1 MKRTI
6 IATLIAMMLLPM
18 TAMADS
24 YTSLWKKYDAAVG
37 KDHPQTALKVL
48 AQISDKA
55 EKERAYGHLLKAQVA
70 SLGWVAQLS
79 RDSIPAMERH
89 LKKSGETAER
99 KGDRVLA
106 AIYQSVMGRMYASYR
121 YAFDDA
127 KELSAECYRRSMA
140 HPEALATAYCT
151 DYLPFVEDGVDSKYY
166 YDDMLHIIGIA
177 AGDYRGMHDYYAA
190 HGKREGA
197 CLTALQMV
205 KQAHGNSYATRV
217 KKSKYIMSLDSLA
230 SEYSDLV
237 VCGEVAIARY
247 EFMEN
252 AEDVTAEEKNNY
264 INYALTKWGAWTR
277 MNILRN
283 AQRRLTLPSVHA
295 LLGGEMALPGVP
307 RKVIVLGANNVG
319 EVRLTA
325 SRLNITSAEQYDVNR
340 DKDYARLRRHIVT
353 TEAPAT
359 DVRRY
364 VGLPAY
370 KTVSDTLEIPGL
382 RSGFYLVELSTDNV
396 SVPVE
401 RRILRVCNIYPL
413 IETLPGNRYRV
424 VVLNATTGEA
434 VPGAK
439 VLMNF
444 VKNNA
449 EGEKLEAKHYECDA
463 NGEVIV
469 DFGNREPV
477 SYSISTA
484 DETAFPVTPINGRF
498 YYNRTHFETT
508 STTIYTDRRIY
519 RPGQTVH
526 VAAIAYKYY
535 GADQHAEAQKQQTM
549 TLTLRDANRKEVAA
563 KSVTT
568 DEYGMASADF
578 VLPQNG
584 LNGTYTLR
592 SDYGNV
598 QYYNFTVEE
607 YKRPTFGVE
616 IEKAASRYA
625 AGDTVRLAAKAKSFA
640 GVPVQGAKVEVKV
653 VRRPSFFWRCAS
665 TDARMETVYSG
676 VAQTDNDGAFT
687 VKVPVIVPEQYDE
700 RPNRYFTFDVEAH
713 VTDVSGETQSA
724 ETALPYSD
732 RPTLLTCDV
741 PEQTLADDLH
751 TIKFAYLNNAGEPID
766 GDVTYYIDN
775 DRYTCKA
782 NTEVQVDGKSL
793 ASMRHRIVAYCGT
806 DTLTQSFVTFTLQ
819 DRRAPVETHDWF
831 YVSSRQFKSKSA
843 PVFIQLGSTDS
854 IQHVVYTLIAGD
866 KVIEDG
872 RADLRNEV
880 RTRSITYKEE
890 WGDGI
895 TLSVAWVKNGKAYQ
909 HTERIERPQ
918 PDTHLNI
925 KWTTFRD
932 RLVPGQR
939 ETWTLNITNP
949 DGTPAKAQLMAT
961 LYDKSLDKLRP
972 HSLQFSLPMYNNV
985 PWLSW
990 RAFYNRNMFVYS
1002 EMPMKFLYEPQIDF
1016 SHFYDV
1022 ARYIGRGEVC
1032 TASRSDNVKMFAKAA
1047 VSGVKEEKLMGS
1059 NAAYD
1064 SNRNAALENVEAPAE
1079 SAAGSADAGAE
1090 GKAQSTTSTAQTR
1103 QNLSET
1109 AFFYPGL
1116 LTDNKGNVQLQ
1127 FTLPES
1133 VTTWQFYALAHDEAM
1148 NNGTLAATSVAKK
1161 TVMIQPN
1168 VPRFVRQAD
1177 KGVLS
1182 ARIFNT
1188 SDKQVRGSAR
1198 LTFLNP
1204 ETEKEVWH
1212 KDVKFAAKA
1221 GETAVA
1227 KFAFD
1232 MSKIA
1237 NDGLLVCRVTASGR
1251 GFSDGEQHYLPV
1263 LPDKELVT
1271 NSQAFTL
1278 NEAGKLDIDLT
1289 KLFAVADKKNRLTV
1303 EYTNS
1308 PEWLMIQA
1316 LPSMATAEG
1325 DNAVSLASA
1334 YYANA
1339 ISRSLMNS
1347 SDVIRK
1353 TVDLWKTEAKTT
1365 ENVTSLQSK
1374 LEGNAELKQ
1383 MLLSET
1389 PWLMDATRE
1398 AEQKQMLANYFDES
1412 QTAYRLADNFSRLS
1426 RLQNADGSFSWW
1438 KGMAGSPSMTMGV
1451 LTTFARLDKM
1461 VGVQPEARSM
1471 IDAAFLFM
1479 DKYIAQEV
1487 KAMKASKDAKNRRP
1501 SELAVDYL
1509 YAVTLQKRQL
1519 KGTAKDNA
1527 AYLLKLLAKQ
1537 TSQFSI
1543 YAKSV
1548 AAVVLA
1554 GNNYAAEA
1562 RDMVQSLKEYT
1573 VYKAPMGRYFDTP
1586 KALYSWFDY
1595 RIPSQVAAIEALQS
1609 VAPADVQTVNE
1620 MKQWLLQS
1628 KRTQA
1633 WDTPVNSVNAVYAFF
1648 GGNCESLGAS
1658 KPMAVLKLNGQT
1670 LVMPKATA
1678 GMGYVKTAKTGEKM
1692 KTLSIEKQTDGTSW
1706 GAVYAQ
1712 FVQPTA
1718 DVSDVAEGMSVVREV
1733 LKNGKRIA
1741 TDGETLAV
1749 GDRITVRIVIN
1760 ADRDY
1765 DFVQLADRRAACL
1778 EPLGQLSGYRGD
1790 CYCEPKDN
1798 ATNYYFDRLSKGK
1811 HVVETEYYVDRA
1823 GTYQTG
1829 TCTVQ
1834 CAYSPEFG
1842 ARTKAVALS
1851 VE

>member
-1 MKRTI
+1 
-6 IATLIAMMLLPM
+6 
-18 TAMADS
+18 
-24 YTSLWKKYDAAVG
+24 
-37 KDHPQTALKVL
+37 
-48 AQISDKA
+48 
-55 EKERAYGHLLKAQVA
+55 
-70 SLGWVAQLS
+70 
-79 RDSIPAMERH
+79 
-89 LKKSGETAER
+89 
-99 KGDRVLA
+99 
-106 AIYQSVMGRMYASYR
+106 
-121 YAFDDA
+121 
-127 KELSAECYRRSMA
+127 
-140 HPEALATAYCT
+140 
-151 DYLPFVEDGVDSKYY
+151 
-166 YDDMLHIIGIA
+166 
-177 AGDYRGMHDYYAA
+177 
-190 HGKREGA
+190 
-197 CLTALQMV
+197 
-205 KQAHGNSYATRV
+205 
-217 KKSKYIMSLDSLA
+217 
-230 SEYSDLV
+230 
-237 VCGEVAIARY
+237 
-247 EFMEN
+247 
-252 AEDVTAEEKNNY
+252 
-264 INYALTKWGAWTR
+264 
-277 MNILRN
+277 
-283 AQRRLTLPSVHA
+283 
-295 LLGGEMALPGVP
+295 
-307 RKVIVLGANNVG
+307 
-319 EVRLTA
+319 
-325 SRLNITSAEQYDVNR
+325 
-340 DKDYARLRRHIVT
+340 
-353 TEAPAT
+353 
-359 DVRRY
+359 
-364 VGLPAY
+364 
-370 KTVSDTLEIPGL
+370 
-382 RSGFYLVELSTDNV
+382 
-396 SVPVE
+396 
-401 RRILRVCNIYPL
+401 
-413 IETLPGNRYRV
+413 
-424 VVLNATTGEA
+424 
-434 VPGAK
+434 
-439 VLMNF
+439 
-444 VKNNA
+444 
-449 EGEKLEAKHYECDA
+449 
-463 NGEVIV
+463 
-469 DFGNREPV
+469 
-477 SYSISTA
+477 
-484 DETAFPVTPINGRF
+484 
-498 YYNRTHFETT
+498 
-508 STTIYTDRRIY
+508 
-519 RPGQTVH
+519 
-526 VAAIAYKYY
+526 
-535 GADQHAEAQKQQTM
+535 
-549 TLTLRDANRKEVAA
+549 
-563 KSVTT
+563 
-568 DEYGMASADF
+568 
-578 VLPQNG
+578 
-584 LNGTYTLR
+584 
-592 SDYGNV
+592 
-598 QYYNFTVEE
+598 
-607 YKRPTFGVE
+607 
-616 IEKAASRYA
+616 
-625 AGDTVRLAAKAKSFA
+625 
-640 GVPVQGAKVEVKV
+640 
-653 VRRPSFFWRCAS
+653 
-665 TDARMETVYSG
+665 
-676 VAQTDNDGAFT
+676 
-687 VKVPVIVPEQYDE
+687 
-700 RPNRYFTFDVEAH
+700 
-713 VTDVSGETQSA
+713 
-724 ETALPYSD
+724 
-732 RPTLLTCDV
+732 
-741 PEQTLADDLH
+741 
-751 TIKFAYLNNAGEPID
+751 
-766 GDVTYYIDN
+766 
-775 DRYTCKA
+775 
-782 NTEVQVDGKSL
+782 
-793 ASMRHRIVAYCGT
+793 
-806 DTLTQSFVTFTLQ
+806 
-819 DRRAPVETHDWF
+819 
-831 YVSSRQFKSKSA
+831 
-843 PVFIQLGSTDS
+843 
-854 IQHVVYTLIAGD
+854 
-866 KVIEDG
+866 
-872 RADLRNEV
+872 
-880 RTRSITYKEE
+880 
-890 WGDGI
+890 
-895 TLSVAWVKNGKAYQ
+895 
-909 HTERIERPQ
+909 
-918 PDTHLNI
+918 
-925 KWTTFRD
+925 
-932 RLVPGQR
+932 
-939 ETWTLNITNP
+939 
-949 DGTPAKAQLMAT
+949 
-961 LYDKSLDKLRP
+961 
-972 HSLQFSLPMYNNV
+972 
-985 PWLSW
+985 
-990 RAFYNRNMFVYS
+990 
-1002 EMPMKFLYEPQIDF
+1002 
-1016 SHFYDV
+1016 
-1022 ARYIGRGEVC
+1022 
-1032 TASRSDNVKMFAKAA
+1032 MFAKAA

-1064 SNRNAALENVEAPAE
+1064 SNRNAALENVEVPAE
-1079 SAAGSADAGAE
+1079 SAAGSADKGAGSADAGAE
-1090 GKAQSTTSTAQTR
+1090 GKAQSTTSTALTR

-1116 LTDNKGNVQLQ
+1116 VTDNKGNVQLQ

-1188 SDKQVRGSAR
+1188 SDKQVSGSAR

-1289 KLFAVADKKNRLTV
+1289 
-1303 EYTNS
+1303 
-1308 PEWLMIQA
+1308 IQA

-1438 KGMAGSPSMTMGV
+1438 KGMAGSPSMTMSV

-1471 IDAAFLFM
+1471 MDAAFLFM

-1487 KAMKASKDAKNRRP
+1487 KAMKASKDAKNLRP

-1543 YAKSV
+1543 YTKSM

-1562 RDMVQSLKEYT
+1562 RDMVQSIKEYT

-1648 GGNCESLGAS
+1648 GGNGESLGAS

-1678 GMGYVKTAKTGEKM
+1678 GMGY
-1692 KTLSIEKQTDGTSW
+1692 
-1706 GAVYAQ
+1706 AQ

-1718 DVSDVAEGMSVVREV
+1718 DVADAAEGMSVVREV

-1778 EPLGQLSGYRGD
+1778 EPLGQLSGYRDD

-1811 HVVETEYYVDRA
+1811 HVVETEYYVDRV

>member
-1 MKRTI
+1 M
-6 IATLIAMMLLPM
+6 
-18 TAMADS
+18 
-24 YTSLWKKYDAAVG
+24 
-37 KDHPQTALKVL
+37 
-48 AQISDKA
+48 
-55 EKERAYGHLLKAQVA
+55 
-70 SLGWVAQLS
+70 
-79 RDSIPAMERH
+79 
-89 LKKSGETAER
+89 
-99 KGDRVLA
+99 
-106 AIYQSVMGRMYASYR
+106 
-121 YAFDDA
+121 
-127 KELSAECYRRSMA
+127 
-140 HPEALATAYCT
+140 
-151 DYLPFVEDGVDSKYY
+151 
-166 YDDMLHIIGIA
+166 
-177 AGDYRGMHDYYAA
+177 
-190 HGKREGA
+190 
-197 CLTALQMV
+197 
-205 KQAHGNSYATRV
+205 
-217 KKSKYIMSLDSLA
+217 
-230 SEYSDLV
+230 
-237 VCGEVAIARY
+237 
-247 EFMEN
+247 
-252 AEDVTAEEKNNY
+252 
-264 INYALTKWGAWTR
+264 
-277 MNILRN
+277 
-283 AQRRLTLPSVHA
+283 
-295 LLGGEMALPGVP
+295 
-307 RKVIVLGANNVG
+307 
-319 EVRLTA
+319 
-325 SRLNITSAEQYDVNR
+325 
-340 DKDYARLRRHIVT
+340 
-353 TEAPAT
+353 
-359 DVRRY
+359 
-364 VGLPAY
+364 
-370 KTVSDTLEIPGL
+370 
-382 RSGFYLVELSTDNV
+382 
-396 SVPVE
+396 
-401 RRILRVCNIYPL
+401 
-413 IETLPGNRYRV
+413 
-424 VVLNATTGEA
+424 
-434 VPGAK
+434 
-439 VLMNF
+439 
-444 VKNNA
+444 
-449 EGEKLEAKHYECDA
+449 
-463 NGEVIV
+463 
-469 DFGNREPV
+469 
-477 SYSISTA
+477 
-484 DETAFPVTPINGRF
+484 
-498 YYNRTHFETT
+498 
-508 STTIYTDRRIY
+508 
-519 RPGQTVH
+519 
-526 VAAIAYKYY
+526 
-535 GADQHAEAQKQQTM
+535 
-549 TLTLRDANRKEVAA
+549 
-563 KSVTT
+563 
-568 DEYGMASADF
+568 
-578 VLPQNG
+578 
-584 LNGTYTLR
+584 
-592 SDYGNV
+592 
-598 QYYNFTVEE
+598 
-607 YKRPTFGVE
+607 
-616 IEKAASRYA
+616 
-625 AGDTVRLAAKAKSFA
+625 
-640 GVPVQGAKVEVKV
+640 
-653 VRRPSFFWRCAS
+653 
-665 TDARMETVYSG
+665 
-676 VAQTDNDGAFT
+676 
-687 VKVPVIVPEQYDE
+687 VKVPVVVPEQYDE
-700 RPNRYFTFDVEAH
+700 RHNRYFTFDVEAH

-1022 ARYIGRGEVC
+1022 ARYIGREEVC

-1064 SNRNAALENVEAPAE
+1064 YNRNAALENVEVPAE

-1278 NEAGKLDIDLT
+1278 NEAGELDIDLT

-1479 DKYIAQEV
+1479 DKQIAQEV
-1487 KAMKASKDAKNRRP
+1487 KAMKAMKASKDAKNLRP

-1543 YAKSV
+1543 YTKSV

-1562 RDMVQSLKEYT
+1562 RDMVQSIKEYT

-1633 WDTPVNSVNAVYAFF
+1633 WDTPINSVNAVYAFF
-1648 GGNCESLGAS
+1648 GGNAESLGAS

-1718 DVSDVAEGMSVVREV
+1718 DVADAAEGMSVVREV

-1778 EPLGQLSGYRGD
+1778 EPLGQLSGYRDG

>member
-1 MKRTI
+1 M
-6 IATLIAMMLLPM
+6 LLLPM
-18 TAMADS
+18 AAMADS
-24 YTSLWKKYDAAVG
+24 YTSLWKRYDAAVK
-37 KDHPQTALKVL
+37 KDHPQTVLKVL
-48 AQISDKA
+48 AQISGKA

-70 SLGWVAQLS
+70 QLDWMAQLS
-79 RDSIPAMERH
+79 GDSISVVAER
-89 LKKSGETAER
+89 LKSCGDAAER
-99 KGDRVLA
+99 KGDLVLA
-106 AIYQSVMGRMYASYR
+106 AVYQSVMGTMYTQYR

-127 KELSAECYRRSMA
+127 KELGAECFRRSME
-140 HPEALATAYCT
+140 HPEALAAAYCT
-151 DYLPFVEDGVDSKYY
+151 SYMPFVEDGVDSKYY

-217 KKSKYIMSLDSLA
+217 KKSKYIMSLDSLIN
-230 SEYSDLV
+230 EYSDLV

-247 EFMEN
+247 EFMKN
-252 AEDVTAEEKNNY
+252 AEDVTAEEKNNF

-295 LLGGEMALPGVP
+295 LLGGEMALPGVA

-319 EVRLTA
+319 ELRLTV
-325 SRLNITSAEQYDVNR
+325 SRLDITSAEQYDVNKA
-340 DKDYARLRRHIVT
+340 KDYARLRRHIVT
-353 TEAPAT
+353 SEAPVT

-439 VLMNF
+439 VSMNF
-444 VKNNA
+444 
-449 EGEKLEAKHYECDA
+449 AKDTAKDIKHESHYECDA

-469 DFGNREPV
+469 EFGNREPE

-484 DETAFPVTPINGRF
+484 DEQAFPVTPINGKF

-508 STTIYTDRRIY
+508 STTLYTDRRIY

-549 TLTLRDANRKEVAA
+549 TLTLRDANHKEVAA

-568 DEYGMASADF
+568 DEYGMASVDF

-584 LNGTYTLR
+584 LNGVYTLR

-607 YKRPTFGVE
+607 YKRPTFSVE
-616 IEKAASRYA
+616 IEKAKTSYA
-625 AGDTVRLAAKAKSFA
+625 AGDTVRLAAKAKSYA
-640 GVPVQGAKVEVKV
+640 GVPVQGAKVDVKV
-653 VRRPSFFWRCAS
+653 VRRPSFFWRCSSADVR
-665 TDARMETVYSG
+665 TETVYSG

-687 VKVPVIVPEQYDE
+687 VKVPVVVPEQYDD

-724 ETALPYSD
+724 EAALPYSD

-741 PEQTLADDLH
+741 PEQTLADDLR
-751 TIKFAYLNNAGEPID
+751 TIKFAYLNNAGESID

-831 YVSSRQFKSKSA
+831 YVSARQFKSKSA

-880 RTRSITYKEE
+880 RTRSVTYKEE

-895 TLSVAWVKNGKAYQ
+895 TLSVAWVKNGKAYL

-990 RAFYNRNMFVYS
+990 RAFYNRNLFVYS
-1002 EMPMKFLYEPQIDF
+1002 EMPMKFLYESQIDF
-1016 SHFYDV
+1016 SHFYNV
-1022 ARYIGRGEVC
+1022 APFDMVIEEVC
-1032 TASRSDNVKMFAKAA
+1032 TASRSGNVKMFAKAA
-1047 VSGVKEEKLMGS
+1047 VLGVKKEEKLM
-1059 NAAYD
+1059 D
-1064 SNRNAALENVEAPAE
+1064 SNVAFDSNKNDAIESAEAPTADSEAE
-1079 SAAGSADAGAE
+1079 TKKTTSAAQLR
-1090 GKAQSTTSTAQTR
+1090 K
-1103 QNLSET
+1103 NLSET

-1116 LTDNKGNVQLQ
+1116 VADDKGNVQLQ

-1133 VTTWQFYALAHDEAM
+1133 VTTWQFYALAHDKDM
-1148 NNGTLAATSVAKK
+1148 NNGTIAATSVAKK

-1168 VPRFVRQAD
+1168 MPRFVRQAD

-1188 SDKQVRGSAR
+1188 SDKQVSGSAR

-1221 GETAVA
+1221 GEAAVA
-1227 KFAFD
+1227 EFHFD
-1232 MSKIA
+1232 MSKIE

-1316 LPSMATAEG
+1316 LPSMAAAEG
-1325 DNAVSLASA
+1325 DNAVSLAAA

-1339 ISRSLMNS
+1339 ISRALMNS
-1347 SDVIRK
+1347 SDIIRK
-1353 TVDLWKTEAKTT
+1353 TMELWKAEAKTT
-1365 ENVTSLQSK
+1365 ENATSLQSK
-1374 LEGNAELKQ
+1374 LAGNAELKQ

-1412 QTAYRLADNFSRLS
+1412 QTSYRLGDNFSRLS

-1438 KGMAGSPSMTMGV
+1438 KGMAGSPSMTMSV
-1451 LTTFARLDKM
+1451 LTTLARLDKM

-1471 IDAAFLFM
+1471 MDAAFLFM
-1479 DKYIAQEV
+1479 DKHIAQEV
-1487 KAMKASKDAKNRRP
+1487 KAMKASKDVKNLRP
-1501 SELAVDYL
+1501 SELAVEYL
-1509 YAVTLQKRQL
+1509 YATTLAKREL

-1537 TSQFSI
+1537 TAQFSI
-1543 YAKSV
+1543 YGKSV

-1554 GNNYAAEA
+1554 GNNYRAEA
-1562 RDMVQSLKEYT
+1562 RDMVQSVKEYT
-1573 VYKAPMGRYFDTP
+1573 VYKESMGRYFDTP

-1609 VAPADVQTVNE
+1609 VAPNDVQTVNE

-1633 WDTPVNSVNAVYAFF
+1633 WNTPINSVNAVYAFF
-1648 GGNCESLGAS
+1648 GGNGESLGAS

-1718 DVSDVAEGMSVVREV
+1718 DVADAAEGMSVVREV

-1741 TDGETLAV
+1741 IDGETLAV

-1765 DFVQLADRRAACL
+1765 DFVQLADHRAACL
-1778 EPLGQLSGYRGD
+1778 EPLGQLSGYRGE

-1811 HVVETEYYVDRA
+1811 HVVETDYYVDRA

-1829 TCTVQ
+1829 TCIVQ